1 MRVTIDDDLCVGDG
15 MCAELCPEVFKMVGD
30 LAVVQME
37 KVPEDLE
44 EAVREA
50 AEECVVEAITI
61 EE

>member
-1 MRVTIDDDLCVGDG
+1 MRVRIDDDLCVGDG
-15 MCAELCPEVFKMVGD
+15 ACAEVCPEVFKMVGD

-37 KVPEDLE
+37 EVPEELE
-44 EAVREA
+44 EACRQA